1 MRLTIEVLK
10 AALLVAAIVLCA
22 KVFFVLDRQDKHVS
36 AVLGEVRNE
45 LDGNNKAS
53 LMHIAKKSV
62 IASKDV
68 LDHTDQLV
76 FMEKG
81 FAADQN
87 TKAMAVLDAGAN
99 FINDT
104 NRNVNVTL
112 IPDLTQS
119 LKDSTANIQ
128 QVTTEAAVAIQHMDD
143 GMTPVFKS
151 ALANSKN
158 LEAITGDP
166 EIHTSFQRLS
176 FDLGEFGKM
185 TTDGAA
191 TTADVRDRIH
201 TLLHPKKQN
210 FTTKVLWFMLG
221 KTRDVAAVRTAFF

>member
-10 AALLVAAIVLCA
+10 AALLVAAIVLCV

-53 LMHIAKKSV
+53 FMHITKKTVGETRDLIGHTSV
-62 IASKDV
+62 
-68 LDHTDQLV
+68 LV
-76 FMEKG
+76 GDEEKY
-81 FAADQN
+81 AAGQN
-87 TKAMAVLDAGAN
+87 DKAMAFLEAGTRAV
-99 FINDT
+99 NDT
-104 NRNVNVTL
+104 NKNLNEVIFPKMAASVASSAG
-112 IPDLTQS
+112 S
-119 LKDSTANIQ
+119 LAKVADATAGTIHGLQ
-128 QVTTEAAVAIQHMDD
+128 
-143 GMTPVFKS
+143 PVITS
-151 ALANSKN
+151 LLANSKN